1 MNFIPVKKY
10 ANADQDKLQILKEN
24 KGKAGVY
31 CWRNLING
39 KIYIGSS
46 INLERRFREY
56 YNVNSLENELKRGNS
71 LIARSL
77 LKYGYYNFSLEI
89 LEYCEPSDAKSR
101 EQYYLD
107 KLDPDYNILKIA
119 NSRFGCMHTDETKEK
134 MSLAKKGNKHSEN
147 TKAKISLSLTD
158 SMVPIE
164 VFDL

>member
-1 MNFIPVKKY
+1 MNYLPVKKY

-56 YNVNSLENELKRGNS
+56 YNINYLENILKRSNS

-77 LKYGYYNFSLEI
+77 LKYGYSNFSLEI

-107 KLDPDYNILKIA
+107 KLDPDYNILNIA
-119 NSRFGCMHTDETKEK
+119 GSPFGCKHTEE
-134 MSLAKKGNKHSEN
+134 
-147 TKAKISLSLTD
+147 TKAKISLAKKGRKHSEETKNFSRD
-158 SMVPIE
+158 
-164 VFDL
+164 